1 MQKKKID
8 KRYRQYLILM
18 CPSILI
24 FLLLVYARGGQMQ
37 PAKGQ
42 CAARKGLKVKIYTPS
57 IIIYTPSNMDT
68 HKQ

>member
-1 MQKKKID
+1 
-8 KRYRQYLILM
+8 M